1 MKKLLTPILIMM
13 LITSFSTVVHAD
25 RAEYKKLNQRIA
37 LLYKNG
43 KFLQAIEMAKKVIK
57 VAEETFGADNAYV
70 ISSLNNL
77 ALIYFQSEQ
86 YENAKL
92 TYEKALTKT
101 ENLVGKTHPNNI
113 KILENIKKC
122 CKKLGKT
129 TEIAEIDSR
138 LETLR
143 RSTSG

>member
-1 MKKLLTPILIMM
+1 MKKLLTLILIMM

-43 KFLQAIEMAKKVIK
+43 KFLQAIQMAKKVIK
-57 VAEETFGADNAYV
+57 VAEETFGADHSYV
-70 ISSLNNL
+70 ISSHNNL
-77 ALIYFQSEQ
+77 ALIYFQNEQ

-92 TYEKALTKT
+92 TYEKSLSKT
-101 ENLVGKTHPNNI
+101 ENLVGKTHPNII
-113 KILENIKKC
+113 KVLENIKKC

-129 TEIAEIDSR
+129 TEIDDINNRIEN
-138 LETLR
+138 LR
-143 RSTSG
+143 RSTAG